1 MGYEEVVPVPKILW
15 SIICLIKIGVVLR
28 KQKIK
33 IQQHENQKCK
43 IAYTIQLIDRNM
55 EGRAPRFRQG
65 FNFVIRKFVSLS
77 FV

>member
-33 IQQHENQKCK
+33 IQQHEIQKCK
-43 IAYTIQLIDRNM
+43 IANTIQLIDHNKR
-55 EGRAPRFRQG
+55 GRERRFLQG
-65 FNFVIRKFVSLS
+65 LNSVITKFASLS